1 MQNTIFFEGRD
12 EGVGIENEKGRK
24 DKVERRILQQK
35 QAGIHILWNGR
46 WGIKGGKKNEGKLH
60 KRRKRL

>member
-35 QAGIHILWNGR
+35 QAGIHILWNGAVGNKR
-46 WGIKGGKKNEGKLH
+46 GKEKRGKIT
-60 KRRKRL
+60 